1 MTKKRR
7 LVQGNRILPA
17 RISAAVKIKSVWKV
31 SFQQLLCANKPL
43 WSTLMAIALI
53 WSLSALIGCSDSD
66 PAEPTVEIAGCDL
79 TYTLPG
85 DVDQTP
91 ANASQDDFDRFSWQ
105 SFLALSAPSVGGQ
118 INLDGDNDPQW
129 RKWSSTADLLNQAD
143 PGPSGSRYY
152 PEECKAIPYYEDY
165 RVIDQV
171 GKVNDSFQEATEDAL
186 STSPVIDK
194 NGNFLRY
201 EILISPSMYNRVVSS
216 GWNVPGTIPVGP
228 QTDPVSSD
236 IIGTCG
242 LASYTGGD
250 PADTDSGF
258 IQIKNAWMDLN
269 DAPPSELA
277 KYHVEALLVYTPAYR
292 TSTDPQTATC
302 ELRTMGLVGQHIM
315 HKTLTQPAW
324 IYSTFEHVDNAPDCE
339 GPSTTGGSQ
348 AGTPSDSCPP
358 TVQKDWNFYPM
369 VCNDDAASSRIDG
382 CPPDP
387 DTPVSNWCAHCND
400 TPGSND
406 ATAVCMSEGSEW
418 IGTCCNRTDGATTSP
433 PGPCDSG
440 MEPWCLDLG
449 PAQVKGYSRLCR
461 QIAVSE
467 DEAKGGYISAA
478 RWNRQCHEAIT
489 VAGSGNSV
497 WRHYELISTQWMIT
511 DFAED
516 TNAREC
522 INVSRDVIQY
532 KNGSAYVAMKPYI
545 NPKPASE
552 GGTQPVLGN
561 TSMESY
567 QRANCL
573 GCHAK
578 STTGGGDVDNIFKDH
593 ASTDF
598 IYWLKLE
605 VPQSAAVEE
614 L

>member
-1 MTKKRR
+1 MTPHGDCSKGKQRV
-7 LVQGNRILPA
+7 LVGEKPTAEKLDKIT
-17 RISAAVKIKSVWKV
+17 RISSRLFSYAGE
-31 SFQQLLCANKPL
+31 SFLLLPL
-43 WSTLMAIALI
+43 TIFLTWILIVPTGCNDNSSTPPPET
-53 WSLSALIGCSDSD
+53 LSCS
-66 PAEPTVEIAGCDL
+66 L

-85 DVDQTP
+85 DVDKSPTE
-91 ANASQDDFDRFSWQ
+91 ASQDDFDKFSWQ
-105 SFLALSAPSVGGQ
+105 SFLALSAPSVGGR
-118 INLDGDNDPQW
+118 INVDGDNTPQW
-129 RKWSSTADLLNQAD
+129 RQWSSTADLLNQAD

-152 PEECKAIPYYEDY
+152 PEVCMAIPDYENY

-171 GKVNDSFQEATEDAL
+171 GKVNDNFQEATEDAL

-216 GWNVPGTIPVGP
+216 GWNVPGTIPVDP
-228 QTDPVSSD
+228 QADPVPSD
-236 IIGTCG
+236 ITGTCG

-250 PADTDSGF
+250 PADNDIGF

-269 DAPPSELA
+269 EASPSERA
-277 KYHVEALLVYTPAYR
+277 KYHVEELLVYTPAYR
-292 TSTDPQTATC
+292 TSTNPQVATC

-324 IYSTFEHVDNAPDCE
+324 VYSTFEHVDNAPDCL

-348 AGTPSDSCPP
+348 AGTPSDACPP
-358 TVQKDWNFYPM
+358 IVQKDWNFNPM
-369 VCNDDAASSRIDG
+369 ICNDDADSSRIDG

-387 DTPVSNWCAHCND
+387 DTPVTNRCAHCND
-400 TPGSND
+400 TPSSND
-406 ATAVCMSEGSEW
+406 ITAMCMAAGTEW
-418 IGTCCNRTDGATTSP
+418 IGTCCSRPDGATTPP
-433 PGPCDSG
+433 PGACNPG
-440 MEPWCLDLG
+440 MEPWCLDRGL
-449 PAQVKGYSRLCR
+449 AEVKGYSRLCR

-478 RWNRQCHEAIT
+478 RWNGACHLAIT
-489 VAGSGNSV
+489 VAGSDNSV
-497 WRHYELISTQWMIT
+497 WSNYELISTQWMII

-516 TNAREC
+516 PNAREC

-532 KNGSAYVAMKPYI
+532 KDGSAYVALKPDI
-545 NPKPASE
+545 EPKPASE

-578 STTGGGDVDNIFKDH
+578 STTGSGDVDTIFKDH

-598 IYWLKLE
+598 MYWLKLE
-605 VPQSAAVEE
+605 VPQSAATES
-614 L
+614 